1 MHTFVN
7 VTKITILLFWLPVLV
22 PNEVVPLLTRLFTL
36 RAVPGWSNPPVTRAV
51 QEPSLRGSV
60 TVNSHLVQVPFVPG
74 SFRYNRIWAAN
85 NYKGKLMNEGM

>member
-1 MHTFVN
+1 MLHAYFRECNQNYNPAILVTSAGAKRSGTIVN
-7 VTKITILLFWLPVLV
+7 KTL
-22 PNEVVPLLTRLFTL
+22 TL

-74 SFRYNRIWAAN
+74 SFR
-85 NYKGKLMNEGM
+85 